1 ACKGLYAPEG
11 LPEGDDIASVRV
23 LLERLA
29 RWLEGDRQAGGNAHA
44 ADFRSVRWNGEIFS
58 FTLAQ
63 SKVVAALWGAW
74 MQRTPEV
81 GTVQPAKPSQKTRN
95 FERQRAKASAAAEHQ
110 LEPDLQLVVDR
121 WPELPAP
128 IKAAILAMIRAS

>member
-1 ACKGLYAPEG
+1 MRT
-11 LPEGDDIASVRV
+11 LPTIPPLFVLILKKTFLLVARTSVPPILRATPSLSHGAARKHRPICPASAQKKP
-23 LLERLA
+23 LKERLLVPP
-29 RWLEGDRQAGGNAHA
+29 R
-44 ADFRSVRWNGEIFS
+44 
-58 FTLAQ
+58 
-63 SKVVAALWGAW
+63 
-74 MQRTPEV
+74 

-128 IKAAILAMIRAS
+128 IKAAILAMIQAS